1 MELNVKKMM
10 TEMGG
15 AFAVTWLIFGVTLTA
30 AEGGPGEGTGM
41 GLTGIMGVVALTV
54 TWMAFKGADI
64 LPQVTWLKQ
73 MSSTDNL
80 SDTDA
85 WMNTGIT
92 LAMQIVGGI
101 VAYVLIGQM
110 HDNIFGYADA
120 VAASAASCS
129 DAAAAAGI
137 ACSPF
142 WGTTSWEFDMG
153 ATLGLIA
160 AGAVLGQVMAV
171 DSRWAMPVAIVMLA
185 MTDIV
190 NFESA
195 TQMASVL
202 TNEAGDTVNV
212 LLPWL
217 LNGVFIG
224 AGALLGSII
233 NENIPGEEE

>member
-15 AFAVTWLIFGVTLTA
+15 AFAVTWLIFGVTLTD
-30 AEGGPGEGTGM
+30 GTDTGM
-41 GLTGIMGVVALTV
+41 GLAGIMGVVGLTV
-54 TWMAFKGADI
+54 AWMAFKGADI

-101 VAYVLIGQM
+101 VAYVLVGQM
-110 HDNIFGYADA
+110 YDNIFGYADA
-120 VAASAASCS
+120 SAALG
-129 DAAAAAGI
+129 DA
-137 ACSPF
+137 F
-142 WGTTSWEFDMG
+142 WGNTSWEFDMG
-153 ATLGLIA
+153 TTLGLIA

-171 DSRWAMPVAIVMLA
+171 DSRWAMPVAIVM
-185 MTDIV
+185 MTSIID
-190 NFESA
+190 FESA
-195 TQMASVL
+195 AKMASVL
-202 TNEAGDTVNV
+202 MNEAGDTVNV
-212 LLPWL
+212 ALPWL
-217 LNGVFIG
+217 LNGVFLG

>member
-15 AFAVTWLIFGVTLTA
+15 AFAVTWLIFGVTLTD
-30 AEGGPGEGTGM
+30 GTDTGM
-41 GLTGIMGVVALTV
+41 GLAGIMGVVGLTV
-54 TWMAFKGADI
+54 AWMAFKGADI

-101 VAYVLIGQM
+101 VAYVLVGQM
-110 HDNIFGYADA
+110 YDNIFGYADA
-120 VAASAASCS
+120 SAALG
-129 DAAAAAGI
+129 DA
-137 ACSPF
+137 F
-142 WGTTSWEFDMG
+142 WGNTSWEFDMG
-153 ATLGLIA
+153 TTLGLIA

-171 DSRWAMPVAIVMLA
+171 DSRWAMPVAIVM
-185 MTDIV
+185 MTSIID
-190 NFESA
+190 FESA
-195 TQMASVL
+195 AKMASVL
-202 TNEAGDTVNV
+202 MNEAGDTVNV
-212 LLPWL
+212 ALPWL
-217 LNGVFIG
+217 LDGVFLG

-233 NENIPGEEE
+233 DENIPGEEE

>member
-15 AFAVTWLIFGVTLTA
+15 AFAVTWLIFGVTLTD
-30 AEGGPGEGTGM
+30 GTDTGM
-41 GLTGIMGVVALTV
+41 GLAGIMGVVGLTV
-54 TWMAFKGADI
+54 AWMAFKGADI

-101 VAYVLIGQM
+101 VAYVLVGQM
-110 HDNIFGYADA
+110 YDNIFGYADA
-120 VAASAASCS
+120 SAALG
-129 DAAAAAGI
+129 DA
-137 ACSPF
+137 F
-142 WGTTSWEFDMG
+142 WGNTSWEFDMG
-153 ATLGLIA
+153 TTLGLIA

-171 DSRWAMPVAIVMLA
+171 DSRWAMPVAIVM
-185 MTDIV
+185 MTSIID
-190 NFESA
+190 FESA
-195 TQMASVL
+195 AKIASVL
-202 TNEAGDTVNV
+202 MNEAGDTVNV
-212 LLPWL
+212 ALPWL
-217 LNGVFIG
+217 LNGVFLG

-233 NENIPGEEE
+233 DENIPGEEE

>member
-15 AFAVTWLIFGVTLTA
+15 AFAVTWLIFGVTLTD
-30 AEGGPGEGTGM
+30 GTDTGM
-41 GLTGIMGVVALTV
+41 GLAGIMGVVGLTV
-54 TWMAFKGADI
+54 AWMAFKGADI

-101 VAYVLIGQM
+101 VAYVLVGQM
-110 HDNIFGYADA
+110 YDNIFGYADA
-120 VAASAASCS
+120 SAALG
-129 DAAAAAGI
+129 DA
-137 ACSPF
+137 F
-142 WGTTSWEFDMG
+142 WGNTSWEFDMG
-153 ATLGLIA
+153 TTLGLIA

-171 DSRWAMPVAIVMLA
+171 DSRWAMPVAIVM
-185 MTDIV
+185 MTSIID
-190 NFESA
+190 FESA
-195 TQMASVL
+195 AKMASVL
-202 TNEAGDTVNV
+202 MNEAGDTVNV
-212 LLPWL
+212 ALPWL
-217 LNGVFIG
+217 LNGVFLG

-233 NENIPGEEE
+233 DENIPGEEE

>member
-15 AFAVTWLIFGVTLTA
+15 AFAVTWLIFGVTLTD
-30 AEGGPGEGTGM
+30 GTDTGM
-41 GLTGIMGVVALTV
+41 GLAGIMGVVGLTV
-54 TWMAFKGADI
+54 AWMAFKGADI

-101 VAYVLIGQM
+101 VAYVLVGQM
-110 HDNIFGYADA
+110 YDNIFGYADA
-120 VAASAASCS
+120 SAALG
-129 DAAAAAGI
+129 DA
-137 ACSPF
+137 F
-142 WGTTSWEFDMG
+142 WGNTSWEFDMG
-153 ATLGLIA
+153 TTLGLIA

-171 DSRWAMPVAIVMLA
+171 DSRWAMPVAIVM
-185 MTDIV
+185 MTSIID
-190 NFESA
+190 FESA
-195 TQMASVL
+195 AKMASVL
-202 TNEAGDTVNV
+202 MNEAGDTVNV
-212 LLPWL
+212 ALPWL
-217 LNGVFIG
+217 LDGVFLG
-224 AGALLGSII
+224 AGTLLGNII

>member
-15 AFAVTWLIFGVTLTA
+15 AFAVTWLIFGVTLKTDA
-30 AEGGPGEGTGM
+30 GLPGDATGM
-41 GLTGIMGVVALTV
+41 GLAGIMGVVGLTV
-54 TWMAFKGADI
+54 AWMAFKGADI

-92 LAMQIVGGI
+92 LAMQVVGGI

-110 HDNIFGYADA
+110 HDSIFGYADA
-120 VAASAASCS
+120 SAALG
-129 DAAAAAGI
+129 DA
-137 ACSPF
+137 F
-142 WGTTSWEFDMG
+142 WGNTAWEFNMG

-171 DSRWAMPVAIVMLA
+171 DSRWAMPVAIVM
-185 MTDIV
+185 MTSIV

-195 TQMASVL
+195 SQMASVL
-202 TNEAGDTVNV
+202 MNEAGDTVNV
-212 LLPWL
+212 ALPWL
-217 LNGVFIG
+217 LDGVFLG
-224 AGALLGSII
+224 AGCLLGNII
-233 NENIPGEEE
+233 NENIPTNEEE

>member
-15 AFAVTWLIFGVTLTA
+15 AFAVTWLIFGVTLKDDA
-30 AEGGPGEGTGM
+30 GLPGDGTG
-41 GLTGIMGVVALTV
+41 LALAGIMGVVGLTV
-54 TWMAFKGADI
+54 AWMAFKGADI

-73 MSSTDNL
+73 MSSTDNM

-92 LAMQIVGGI
+92 LAMQVVGGI

-110 HDNIFGYADA
+110 YDDIFGYSDA

-129 DAAAAAGI
+129 DAAAAAGVTC
-137 ACSPF
+137 APF

-171 DSRWAMPVAIVMLA
+171 DSRWAMPVAIVM
-185 MTDIV
+185 MTSIV

-202 TNEAGDTVNV
+202 MNEAGDTVNV
-212 LLPWL
+212 ALPWL
-217 LNGVFIG
+217 LDGVFLG
-224 AGALLGSII
+224 AGALLGNII
-233 NENIPGEEE
+233 NENIPTNEEE

>member
-15 AFAVTWLIFGVTLTA
+15 AFAVTWLIFGVTLTN
-30 AEGGPGEGTGM
+30 GTDTGM
-41 GLTGIMGVVALTV
+41 GLAGIMGVVGLTV
-54 TWMAFKGADI
+54 AWMAFKGADI

-120 VAASAASCS
+120 AAASAA
-129 DAAAAAGI
+129 AGVD
-137 ACSPF
+137 F

-171 DSRWAMPVAIVMLA
+171 DSRWAMPVAIVM
-185 MTDIV
+185 MTSIID
-190 NFESA
+190 FESA
-195 TQMASVL
+195 AKMASVL
-202 TNEAGDTVNV
+202 MNEAGDTVNV
-212 LLPWL
+212 ALPWL
-217 LNGVFIG
+217 LNGVFLG

-233 NENIPGEEE
+233 DENIPGEEE

>member
-1 MELNVKKMM
+1 MKMELNVKKMM

-15 AFAVTWLIFGVTLTA
+15 AFAVTWLIFGVTLTD
-30 AEGGPGEGTGM
+30 GTDTGM
-41 GLTGIMGVVALTV
+41 GLAGIMGVVGLTV
-54 TWMAFKGADI
+54 AWMAFKGADI

-101 VAYVLIGQM
+101 VAYVLVGQM
-110 HDNIFGYADA
+110 YDNIFGYADA
-120 VAASAASCS
+120 SAALG
-129 DAAAAAGI
+129 DA
-137 ACSPF
+137 F
-142 WGTTSWEFDMG
+142 WGNTSWEFDMG
-153 ATLGLIA
+153 TTLGLIA

-171 DSRWAMPVAIVMLA
+171 DSRWAMPVAIVM
-185 MTDIV
+185 MTSLVD
-190 NFESA
+190 FESA
-195 TQMASVL
+195 TKMASVL
-202 TNEAGDTVNV
+202 MNEAGDTVNV
-212 LLPWL
+212 ALPWL
-217 LNGVFIG
+217 LNGVFLG

>member
-15 AFAVTWLIFGVTLTA
+15 AFAVTWLIFGVTLTD
-30 AEGGPGEGTGM
+30 GTDTGM
-41 GLTGIMGVVALTV
+41 GLAGIMGVVGLTV
-54 TWMAFKGADI
+54 AWMAFKGADI

-101 VAYVLIGQM
+101 VAYVLVGQM
-110 HDNIFGYADA
+110 YDNIFGYADA
-120 VAASAASCS
+120 SAALG
-129 DAAAAAGI
+129 DA
-137 ACSPF
+137 F
-142 WGTTSWEFDMG
+142 WGNTSWEFDMG
-153 ATLGLIA
+153 TTLGLIA

-171 DSRWAMPVAIVMLA
+171 DSRWAMPVAIVM
-185 MTDIV
+185 MTSLVD
-190 NFESA
+190 FESA
-195 TQMASVL
+195 TKMASVL
-202 TNEAGDTVNV
+202 MNEAGDTVNV
-212 LLPWL
+212 ALPWL
-217 LNGVFIG
+217 LNGVFLG

>member
-15 AFAVTWLIFGVTLTA
+15 AFAVTWLIFGVTLTD
-30 AEGGPGEGTGM
+30 GTDTGM
-41 GLTGIMGVVALTV
+41 GLAGIMGVVGLTV
-54 TWMAFKGADI
+54 AWMAFKGADI

-101 VAYVLIGQM
+101 VAYVLVGQM
-110 HDNIFGYADA
+110 YDNIFGYADA
-120 VAASAASCS
+120 SAAFTAMGT
-129 DAAAAAGI
+129 D
-137 ACSPF
+137 F
-142 WGTTSWEFDMG
+142 WGTTAWEFNMG

-171 DSRWAMPVAIVMLA
+171 DSRWAMPVAIVM
-185 MTDIV
+185 MTSIID
-190 NFESA
+190 FESA
-195 TQMASVL
+195 AKMASVL
-202 TNEAGDTVNV
+202 MNEAGDTVNV
-212 LLPWL
+212 ALPWL
-217 LNGVFIG
+217 LNGVFLG

-233 NENIPGEEE
+233 DENIPGEEE

>member
-15 AFAVTWLIFGVTLTA
+15 AFAVTWLIFGVTLTD
-30 AEGGPGEGTGM
+30 GTDTGM
-41 GLTGIMGVVALTV
+41 GLAGIMGVVGLTV
-54 TWMAFKGADI
+54 AWMAFKGADI

-101 VAYVLIGQM
+101 VAYVLVGQM
-110 HDNIFGYADA
+110 YDNIFGYADA
-120 VAASAASCS
+120 SAALG
-129 DAAAAAGI
+129 DA
-137 ACSPF
+137 F
-142 WGTTSWEFDMG
+142 WGNTSWEFDMG
-153 ATLGLIA
+153 TTLGLLA

-171 DSRWAMPVAIVMLA
+171 DSRWAMPVAIVM
-185 MTDIV
+185 MTSIID
-190 NFESA
+190 FESA
-195 TQMASVL
+195 AKMASVL
-202 TNEAGDTVNV
+202 MNEAGDTVNV
-212 LLPWL
+212 ALPWL
-217 LNGVFIG
+217 LNGVFLG

-233 NENIPGEEE
+233 DENIPGEEE

>member
-15 AFAVTWLIFGVTLTA
+15 AFAVTWLIFGVTLTD
-30 AEGGPGEGTGM
+30 GTDTGM
-41 GLTGIMGVVALTV
+41 GLAGIMGVVGLTV
-54 TWMAFKGADI
+54 AWMAFKGADI

-120 VAASAASCS
+120 AAASAA
-129 DAAAAAGI
+129 AGVD
-137 ACSPF
+137 F

-171 DSRWAMPVAIVMLA
+171 DSRWAMPVAIVM
-185 MTDIV
+185 MTSLVD
-190 NFESA
+190 FESA
-195 TQMASVL
+195 TKMASVL
-202 TNEAGDTVNV
+202 MNEAGDTVNV
-212 LLPWL
+212 ALPWL
-217 LNGVFIG
+217 LNGVFLG

>member
-1 MELNVKKMM
+1 MKMELNVKKMM

-15 AFAVTWLIFGVTLTA
+15 AFAVTWLIFGVTLTN
-30 AEGGPGEGTGM
+30 GTGTGM
-41 GLTGIMGVVALTV
+41 GLAGIMGVVGLTV
-54 TWMAFKGADI
+54 AWMAFKGADI

-101 VAYVLIGQM
+101 VAYVLVGQM
-110 HDNIFGYADA
+110 YGDDIFGYADA
-120 VAASAASCS
+120 
-129 DAAAAAGI
+129 AAAAA
-137 ACSPF
+137 AMPNVDF

-171 DSRWAMPVAIVMLA
+171 DSRWAMPVAIVM
-185 MTDIV
+185 MTSIID
-190 NFESA
+190 FESA
-195 TQMASVL
+195 AKMASVL
-202 TNEAGDTVNV
+202 MNEAGDTVNV
-212 LLPWL
+212 ALPWL
-217 LNGVFIG
+217 LNGVFLG

>member
-15 AFAVTWLIFGVTLTA
+15 AFAVTWLIFGVTLTD
-30 AEGGPGEGTGM
+30 GSGTGM
-41 GLTGIMGVVALTV
+41 GLAGIMGVVGLTV
-54 TWMAFKGADI
+54 AWMAFKGADI
-64 LPQVTWLKQ
+64 LPQVTRLKQ
-73 MSSTDNL
+73 MSNQVNL
-80 SDTDA
+80 TDTDA

-120 VAASAASCS
+120 AAASAA
-129 DAAAAAGI
+129 AGVD
-137 ACSPF
+137 F
-142 WGTTSWEFDMG
+142 WGTTAWEFNMG

-171 DSRWAMPVAIVMLA
+171 DSRWAMPVAIVM
-185 MTDIV
+185 MTSLI

-202 TNEAGDTVNV
+202 MNEAGDTVNV
-212 LLPWL
+212 ALPWL
-217 LNGVFIG
+217 LDGVFLG
-224 AGALLGSII
+224 AGALLGNII
-233 NENIPGEEE
+233 NDNIPTNEEE

>member
-15 AFAVTWLIFGVTLTA
+15 AFAVTWLIFGVTLTD
-30 AEGGPGEGTGM
+30 GTDTGM
-41 GLTGIMGVVALTV
+41 GLAGIMGVVGLTV
-54 TWMAFKGADI
+54 AWMAFKGADI

-101 VAYVLIGQM
+101 VAYVLVGQM
-110 HDNIFGYADA
+110 YDNIFGYADA
-120 VAASAASCS
+120 SAALG
-129 DAAAAAGI
+129 DA
-137 ACSPF
+137 F
-142 WGTTSWEFDMG
+142 WGNTSWEFDMG
-153 ATLGLIA
+153 TTLGLIA

-171 DSRWAMPVAIVMLA
+171 DSRWAMPVAIVM
-185 MTDIV
+185 MTSLVD
-190 NFESA
+190 FESA
-195 TQMASVL
+195 TKMASVL
-202 TNEAGDTVNV
+202 MNEAGDTVNV
-212 LLPWL
+212 ALPWL
-217 LNGVFIG
+217 LNGVFLG

-233 NENIPGEEE
+233 DENIPGEEE

>member
-15 AFAVTWLIFGVTLTA
+15 AFAVTWLIFGVTLTN
-30 AEGGPGEGTGM
+30 GSGTGM
-41 GLTGIMGVVALTV
+41 GLAGIMGVVGLTV
-54 TWMAFKGADI
+54 AWMAFKGADI

-73 MSSTDNL
+73 MSNQDNL
-80 SDTDA
+80 TDADA

-110 HDNIFGYADA
+110 YDNIFGYADA
-120 VAASAASCS
+120 SAALG
-129 DAAAAAGI
+129 DA
-137 ACSPF
+137 F
-142 WGTTSWEFDMG
+142 WGNTAWEFSMG

-171 DSRWAMPVAIVMLA
+171 DSRWAMPVAIVM
-185 MTDIV
+185 MTSLV

-195 TQMASVL
+195 SQMASVL
-202 TNEAGDTVNV
+202 MNEAGDTVNV
-212 LLPWL
+212 ALPWL
-217 LNGVFIG
+217 LDGVFLG
-224 AGALLGSII
+224 AGALLGGII
-233 NENIPGEEE
+233 NDNIPGEEE

>member
-1 MELNVKKMM
+1 
-10 TEMGG
+10 
-15 AFAVTWLIFGVTLTA
+15 
-30 AEGGPGEGTGM
+30 
-41 GLTGIMGVVALTV
+41 
-54 TWMAFKGADI
+54 
-64 LPQVTWLKQ
+64 
-73 MSSTDNL
+73 
-80 SDTDA
+80 
-85 WMNTGIT
+85 
-92 LAMQIVGGI
+92 
-101 VAYVLIGQM
+101 
-110 HDNIFGYADA
+110 
-120 VAASAASCS
+120 
-129 DAAAAAGI
+129 
-137 ACSPF
+137 
-142 WGTTSWEFDMG
+142 MG

-202 TNEAGDTVNV
+202 TNEPGDTVNV

>member
-15 AFAVTWLIFGVTLTA
+15 AFAVTWLIFGVTLTN
-30 AEGGPGEGTGM
+30 GTDTGM
-41 GLTGIMGVVALTV
+41 GLAGIMGVVGLTV
-54 TWMAFKGADI
+54 AWMAFKGADI

-101 VAYVLIGQM
+101 VAYVLVGQM
-110 HDNIFGYADA
+110 YDNIFGYADA
-120 VAASAASCS
+120 SAALG
-129 DAAAAAGI
+129 DA
-137 ACSPF
+137 F
-142 WGTTSWEFDMG
+142 WGNTSWEFDMG
-153 ATLGLIA
+153 TTLGLIA

-171 DSRWAMPVAIVMLA
+171 DSRWAMPVAIVM
-185 MTDIV
+185 MTSIID
-190 NFESA
+190 FESA
-195 TQMASVL
+195 AKMASVL
-202 TNEAGDTVNV
+202 MNEAGDTVNV
-212 LLPWL
+212 ALPWL
-217 LNGVFIG
+217 LNGVFLG

-233 NENIPGEEE
+233 DENIPGEEE

>member
-1 MELNVKKMM
+1 MKMELNVKKMM

-15 AFAVTWLIFGVTLTA
+15 AFAVTWLIFGVTLKA
-30 AEGGPGEGTGM
+30 DGLPGDSTGM
-41 GLTGIMGVVALTV
+41 GLAGIMGVVGLTV
-54 TWMAFKGADI
+54 IWMAFKGADI
-64 LPQVTWLKQ
+64 LPQVTWMKQ

-101 VAYVLIGQM
+101 VAYVLLSQM
-110 HDNIFGYADA
+110 HDSIFGYADA
-120 VAASAASCS
+120 AALHTAMGT
-129 DAAAAAGI
+129 D
-137 ACSPF
+137 F
-142 WGTTSWEFDMG
+142 WGTTAWEFNMG

-171 DSRWAMPVAIVMLA
+171 DSRWAMPVAIVM
-185 MTDIV
+185 MTSIV

-202 TNEAGDTVNV
+202 MNEAGDTVNV
-212 LLPWL
+212 ALPWL
-217 LNGVFIG
+217 LDGVFLG
-224 AGALLGSII
+224 VGTLLGNII
-233 NENIPGEEE
+233 NENIPSEEE

>member
-1 MELNVKKMM
+1 MKMELNVKKMM

-15 AFAVTWLIFGVTLTA
+15 AFAVTWLIFGVTLTD
-30 AEGGPGEGTGM
+30 GTDTGM
-41 GLTGIMGVVALTV
+41 GLAGIMGVVGLTV
-54 TWMAFKGADI
+54 AWMAFKGADI

-110 HDNIFGYADA
+110 HGDDIFGYADA
-120 VAASAASCS
+120 AAASAA
-129 DAAAAAGI
+129 AGVD
-137 ACSPF
+137 F

-153 ATLGLIA
+153 TTLGLIA

-171 DSRWAMPVAIVMLA
+171 DSRWAMPVAIVM
-185 MTDIV
+185 MTSIID
-190 NFESA
+190 FESA
-195 TQMASVL
+195 AKMASVL
-202 TNEAGDTVNV
+202 MNEAGDTVNV
-212 LLPWL
+212 ALPWL
-217 LNGVFIG
+217 LNGVFLG

-233 NENIPGEEE
+233 DENIPGEEE

>member
-15 AFAVTWLIFGVTLTA
+15 AFAVTWLIFGVTLTD
-30 AEGGPGEGTGM
+30 GSGTGM
-41 GLTGIMGVVALTV
+41 GLAGIMGVVGLTV
-54 TWMAFKGADI
+54 AWMAFKGADI

-73 MSSTDNL
+73 MSNQDNL
-80 SDTDA
+80 TDGDA

-110 HDNIFGYADA
+110 YDNSFGYADA
-120 VAASAASCS
+120 SAALG
-129 DAAAAAGI
+129 DA
-137 ACSPF
+137 F
-142 WGTTSWEFDMG
+142 WGNTAWEFSMG

-171 DSRWAMPVAIVMLA
+171 DSRWAMPVAIVM
-185 MTDIV
+185 MTSLV

-195 TQMASVL
+195 SQMASVL
-202 TNEAGDTVNV
+202 MNEAGETVNV
-212 LLPWL
+212 ALPWL
-217 LNGVFIG
+217 LDGVFLG
-224 AGALLGSII
+224 AGALLGGII
-233 NENIPGEEE
+233 NDNIPGEEE